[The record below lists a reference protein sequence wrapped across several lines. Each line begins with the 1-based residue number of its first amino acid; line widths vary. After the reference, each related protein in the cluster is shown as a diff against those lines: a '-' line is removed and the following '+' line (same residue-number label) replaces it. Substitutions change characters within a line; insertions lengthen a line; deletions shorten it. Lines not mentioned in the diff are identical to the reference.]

1 MSRYFPKPYEGDIN
15 VEVDLSNYATKDEL
29 KNINLSY
36 FKGKKHFDKDGAQ
49 NYLIFQS
56 MLKYFTL
63 DDKWITKQKSK
74 GLSNKNLE
82 VVSTSDNTL
91 CPEINYDENKIALNF
106 SGSILQQKIVIYNH
120 KKVVNLYV
128 VYEITKFRY
137 NNNPIFTNVLFGA
150 IKITKNADIKNI
162 IILDMVQDLIV
173 KHFIII
179 LLKEQE
185 EMQQSLEQI

>member
-1 MSRYFPKPYEGDIN
+1 ML
-15 VEVDLSNYATKDEL
+15 EVDLCNYATKDEL

-36 FKGKKHFDKDGAQ
+36 FKGKKHFDEDGAQ

-63 DDKWITKQKSK
+63 DDKWITKWKSK
-74 GLSNKNLE
+74 GLSNENLE
-82 VVSTSDNTL
+82 VVSTSGNTL

-106 SGSILQQKIVIYNH
+106 SGSILQQKIVTYNH
-120 KKVVNLYV
+120 KSVNLYV

-137 NNNPIFTNVLFGA
+137 NNNPTFTNVLFGA

-162 IILDMVQDLIV
+162 IILDMV
-173 KHFIII
+173 
-179 LLKEQE
+179 
-185 EMQQSLEQI
+185 